1 MVYLQTA
8 VIWQISLMTMTII
21 TQVIILGRLQ
31 PFVLPSKTKYELF
44 SEVIVM
50 LVMYHLIC
58 FTPFV
63 PDVDMRFKLGYSV
76 CSIVVAHL
84 VVSMAILLRVT
95 YLDLKFKYKVRNS
108 TKVHEGKRA
117 AMNKKWKERRDIR

>member
-1 MVYLQTA
+1 VWFLVRRFIIAFIVVYLQTA
-8 VIWQISLMTMTII
+8 VIWQIALMTLTII

-31 PFVLPSKTKYELF
+31 PFELPSKTKYELF
-44 SEVIVM
+44 SEVVVM

-76 CSIVVAHL
+76 SAIVIVHL
-84 VVSMAILLRVT
+84 AVSMAILLRVT
-95 YLDLKFKYKVRNS
+95 YLDLKKKYIHRNA
-108 TKVHEGKRA
+108 TKVH
-117 AMNKKWKERRDIR
+117 

>member
-1 MVYLQTA
+1 VWFLVRRFILAFIVVYMQTA

-44 SEVIVM
+44 SEVVVM

-63 PDVDMRFKLGYSV
+63 PDVDMRFRLGYSV
-76 CSIVVAHL
+76 SAIVIAHL
-84 VVSMAILLRVT
+84 AVSMAILLRIT
-95 YLDLKFKYKVRNS
+95 YLDLKFKYIHRNA
-108 TKVHEGKRA
+108 TKVHEK
-117 AMNKKWKERRDIR
+117 